1 MGLNYIVILIYL
13 LSLPLIGYFT
23 KRKIKNAEDYFLGA
37 RNIPWWA
44 VAFSIVAAETSTL
57 TFISVPGLSYLA
69 NLTFLQ
75 VVAGYILGRII
86 VAFFFLPAFINGKLS
101 TSYQFLENRFGKRL
115 RKAASVSFLFTRTAA
130 DGVRLFAT
138 AIPLKFLLNI
148 NYFYAIVIIAAI
160 ALIYSLLGG
169 MRSVIW
175 VDVWQ
180 MFIYVGGAIFAGY
193 YIIHLLAPSGG
204 LETILSVANNEGK
217 LRLVDFGFSGSIGD
231 FFSKP
236 YTLFSGLIGGAFL
249 SMASHGTDQLI
260 IQRLLSINKLRD
272 AKKAVI
278 ASGVIVFLQ
287 MALFLAIGLGL
298 YAYYGNPNV
307 KPDEIFVRFIINK
320 IPNGFSGLIIA
331 GVFAAAIS
339 TIAGSINSM
348 ASSSVY
354 DLFFPNINQMSGK
367 REIFLSRV
375 FSTLW
380 AVLLVGS
387 ALFFSFSSSSV
398 IELALGIASFTYGA
412 LLGVFLLG
420 LWQSKINEDS
430 ALIVFGLTL
439 LFMIFVVTFTNIA
452 WTWYILFGVIFANII
467 AIIVRLFFPIGTKGE
482 TNS

>member
-1 MGLNYIVILIYL
+1 MELNYIVIIIYL
-13 LSLPLIGYFT
+13 FSLPLIGYFT
-23 KRKIKNAEDYFLGA
+23 KRKINNAEDYFLGA

-57 TFISVPGLSYLA
+57 TFISVPGLSYLT

-75 VVAGYILGRII
+75 VVAGYILGRVV
-86 VAFFFLPAFINGKLS
+86 VAVFFLPAFFNGKLS
-101 TSYQFLENRFGKRL
+101 TSYQFLEKRFGKKL
-115 RKAASVSFLFTRTAA
+115 RKVASVAFLFTRTAA

-138 AIPLKFLLNI
+138 AIPLKFLLDI
-148 NYFYAIVIIAAI
+148 NYFYAIVIIAVI
-160 ALIYSLLGG
+160 ALIYSLVGG

-193 YIIHLLAPSGG
+193 YIIHLLAPAGG
-204 LETILSVANNEGK
+204 LDTIFSVAKESGK
-217 LRLVDFGFSGSIGD
+217 LKLIDFGFNGSIGD

-260 IQRLLSINKLRD
+260 IQRLLSIKELRD

-287 MALFLAIGLGL
+287 MALFLIIGLGL
-298 YAYYGNPNV
+298 FAYYGKLDI
-307 KPDEIFVRFIINK
+307 KPDEIFIMFIINK
-320 IPNGFSGLIIA
+320 VPNGFSGLIIA

-354 DLFFPNINQMSGK
+354 DLFFPDINQMSGK

-375 FSTLW
+375 FSTGW
-380 AVLLVGS
+380 AVLLIGS

-398 IELALGIASFTYGA
+398 IELALGIASFTYSA

-420 LWQSKINEDS
+420 LWRNRINEDS
-430 ALIVFGLTL
+430 ALIVFILTL
-439 LFMIFVVTFTNIA
+439 IFMIIIVTLTHVA
-452 WTWYILFGVIFANII
+452 WTWYILFGVIFASII
-467 AIIVRLFFPIGTKGE
+467 ALIIRFIFPFE
-482 TNS
+482 TNANS

>member
-1 MGLNYIVILIYL
+1 
-13 LSLPLIGYFT
+13 
-23 KRKIKNAEDYFLGA
+23 
-37 RNIPWWA
+37 
-44 VAFSIVAAETSTL
+44 
-57 TFISVPGLSYLA
+57 
-69 NLTFLQ
+69 
-75 VVAGYILGRII
+75 
-86 VAFFFLPAFINGKLS
+86 
-101 TSYQFLENRFGKRL
+101 
-115 RKAASVSFLFTRTAA
+115 
-130 DGVRLFAT
+130 
-138 AIPLKFLLNI
+138 
-148 NYFYAIVIIAAI
+148 
-160 ALIYSLLGG
+160 
-169 MRSVIW
+169 
-175 VDVWQ
+175 
-180 MFIYVGGAIFAGY
+180 
-193 YIIHLLAPSGG
+193 
-204 LETILSVANNEGK
+204 
-217 LRLVDFGFSGSIGD
+217 
-231 FFSKP
+231 
-236 YTLFSGLIGGAFL
+236 
-249 SMASHGTDQLI
+249 
-260 IQRLLSINKLRD
+260 
-272 AKKAVI
+272 
-278 ASGVIVFLQ
+278 

-467 AIIVRLFFPIGTKGE
+467 AIIVRLFFPIGTKGK